1 MSKGL
6 IVSIFLIILFSTL
19 ACRLSGELVDEPDQI
34 IILTEEAVAV
44 NEKLEQAAKD
54 AEQKGTF
61 TLEITEQ
68 QLASYVAINLA
79 SQSSIPITE
88 LQIRLRD
95 EQIRISGIAH
105 QDNLQLP
112 LSVGVRVGVD
122 EANNFRLEFTEAK
135 LGPFPLPQIIL
146 ESITKEVQKALAE
159 QMAKVGE
166 GYSIQEISIGEGS
179 ILIRGI
185 KK

>member
-1 MSKGL
+1 M
-6 IVSIFLIILFSTL
+6 
-19 ACRLSGELVDEPDQI
+19 SGELVDDSEQV

-44 NEKLEQAAKD
+44 NEKLEQAVKD

-68 QLASYVAINLA
+68 QLTSYVAINLA

-112 LSVGVRVGVD
+112 LSVGDSGAVD

-135 LGPFPLPQIIL
+135 IGQFPFPQI
-146 ESITKEVQKALAE
+146 
-159 QMAKVGE
+159 
-166 GYSIQEISIGEGS
+166 
-179 ILIRGI
+179 
-185 KK
+185 